1 MRCQIY
7 KESRTRAGCEPC
19 QVGNQAALSGF
30 SLRCIAFF
38 VYVIMRN
45 AYAFIACPILKSG
58 GKYMHIAL
66 YRKYRPKTFSQV
78 IGQKYVVEALKNQIA
93 AGKTGHAFL
102 FTGTRGTGKTTC
114 AKIFAKAVNC
124 LHPVNG
130 EPCLECDVCKGIE
143 NESIY
148 DVTEMDAASNNSV
161 EDIRDVLNEVNYLPV
176 MAKYRVYIIDEVH
189 MLSTAA
195 FNALLKT
202 LEEPPAHVIFILAT
216 TEIHKVPATIL
227 SRCQRYD
234 FTKLAVEDIADA
246 LLEIA
251 REESIDLTPPAAK
264 MIASLSDGAMRDANS
279 ILDTCI
285 SMGNHIDEDTVANL
299 VGISKDEDIF
309 AFADNLI
316 KGDMA
321 NALVALRTL
330 TQRSADM
337 RRLCEELI
345 THFSNL
351 LVANLVGSTPQ
362 LLNISRE
369 KFDRLKSQA
378 VTCSHNFISFALN
391 CFTDALD
398 NISKGQ
404 NSKIAMDIAVYT
416 MCNTQQIPQTV
427 TARPQPAQPV
437 QQVSQPVQPVQPAPQ
452 PVAAP
457 QPVVP
462 MEEKRPEPAPVQ
474 PAPQPKQP
482 EVKPV
487 PAEAEEKP
495 VPFAWWQDV
504 IDQLADI
511 DVPLHSF
518 IKNSTAYLYKNVVY
532 IKGNEGLNNYIRT
545 NKEVNGIIKNAIFN
559 SCGKR
564 YNIGGYKNIAHMFI
578 ETQHNSLDDILALR
592 NLGVEVNIE

>member
-1 MRCQIY
+1 
-7 KESRTRAGCEPC
+7 
-19 QVGNQAALSGF
+19 
-30 SLRCIAFF
+30 
-38 VYVIMRN
+38 
-45 AYAFIACPILKSG
+45 
-58 GKYMHIAL
+58 MHIAL

-78 IGQKYVVEALKNQIA
+78 IGQKFVVEALKNQIA

-124 LHPVNG
+124 LNPING

-234 FTKLAVEDIADA
+234 FTKLTVEDIADA
-246 LLEIA
+246 LLEISKA
-251 REESIDLTPPAAK
+251 EGINLTAGAAK
-264 MIASLSDGAMRDANS
+264 MIATLSDGAMRDANS

-285 SMGNHIDEDTVANL
+285 SMGNYIDEDIVANL
-299 VGISKDEDIF
+299 VGVSKDDDIF
-309 AFADNLI
+309 AFAANLI
-316 KGDMA
+316 TGDMA
-321 NALVALRTL
+321 ASLATLRALI
-330 TQRSADM
+330 QRSADI

-345 THFSNL
+345 AHFSNL
-351 LVANLVGSTPQ
+351 LIANLVGSTPQ
-362 LLNISRE
+362 LLNISQE

-378 VTCSHNFISFALN
+378 VTCSHSFISFALN

-404 NSKIAMDIAVYT
+404 NAKIAMDIAVYT

-427 TARPQPAQPV
+427 SARPQPAQPV
-437 QQVSQPVQPVQPAPQ
+437 SAQPVQQVQTAVPQPA
-452 PVAAP
+452 V
-457 QPVVP
+457 QPVVS
-462 MEEKRPEPAPVQ
+462 EPVQ
-474 PAPQPKQP
+474 TNTVKEIPPQPKPAQP
-482 EVKPV
+482 AVQPKQV
-487 PAEAEEKP
+487 NIPAEAEEKP

-504 IDQLADI
+504 IDQIADI
-511 DVPLHSF
+511 DIPLHSF
-518 IKNSTAYLYKNVVY
+518 IKTSTAYLYKSIVY

-545 NKEVNGIIKNAIFN
+545 NKEVNGIIKNAIYN
-559 SCGKR
+559 ACGKR
-564 YNIGGYKNIAHMFI
+564 YNIGGYKNIANMFV

-592 NLGVEVNIE
+592 NLGVEVNID

>member
-1 MRCQIY
+1 
-7 KESRTRAGCEPC
+7 
-19 QVGNQAALSGF
+19 
-30 SLRCIAFF
+30 
-38 VYVIMRN
+38 
-45 AYAFIACPILKSG
+45 
-58 GKYMHIAL
+58 MHIAL
-66 YRKYRPKTFSQV
+66 YRKYRPKTFSRV

-93 AGKTGHAFL
+93 GGKIGHAFL
-102 FTGTRGTGKTTC
+102 FTGTRGTGKTSC

-189 MLSTAA
+189 MLSAAA

-234 FTKLAVEDIADA
+234 FTKLTVEDIADA

-251 REESIDLTPPAAK
+251 REEGIQLTAGAAK
-264 MIASLSDGAMRDANS
+264 MIATLSDGAMRDANS
-279 ILDTCI
+279 ILDTCV
-285 SMGNHIDEDTVANL
+285 SMGNYIDENTVANL
-299 VGISKDEDIF
+299 VGVSKDEDIF

-316 KGDMA
+316 AGDMA
-321 NALVALRTL
+321 AALQSLMEL
-330 TQRSADM
+330 TQRSVDI

-362 LLNISRE
+362 LMNISRE
-369 KFDRLKSQA
+369 KFDRLKEQA
-378 VTCSHNFISFALN
+378 KTCSHQFISFALN
-391 CFTDALD
+391 CFTNALD
-398 NISKGQ
+398 SIAKGQ
-404 NSKIAMDIAVYT
+404 NAKIAMDIAVYT
-416 MCNTQQIPQTV
+416 MCNTQRIPQTV
-427 TARPQPAQPV
+427 PVRPQSVQNTQPQHTSPQPQPAVQQKPQPV
-437 QQVSQPVQPVQPAPQ
+437 TEKPAEETQQKTAQQAPQPQPVQPATQ
-452 PVAAP
+452 V
-457 QPVVP
+457 
-462 MEEKRPEPAPVQ
+462 KPEPVQ
-474 PAPQPKQP
+474 SQ
-482 EVKPV
+482 
-487 PAEAEEKP
+487 EKP
-495 VPFAWWQDV
+495 VMFAYWQDV
-504 IDQLADI
+504 IDLIADVDI
-511 DVPLHSF
+511 PLHSF
-518 IKNSTAYLYKNVVY
+518 IKNSTAYLYKSIVY

-559 SCGKR
+559 VCGKR

-578 ETQHNSLDDILALR
+578 EAGHDSLDDILALR

>member
-1 MRCQIY
+1 
-7 KESRTRAGCEPC
+7 
-19 QVGNQAALSGF
+19 
-30 SLRCIAFF
+30 
-38 VYVIMRN
+38 
-45 AYAFIACPILKSG
+45 
-58 GKYMHIAL
+58 MHIAL

-234 FTKLAVEDIADA
+234 FTKLTVEDIADA

-251 REESIDLTPPAAK
+251 KAEGIDLTPAAAK
-264 MIASLSDGAMRDANS
+264 MIATLSDGAMRDANS

-285 SMGNHIDEDTVANL
+285 SMGNHIDEDIVANL

-309 AFADNLI
+309 AFADSLI

-321 NALVALRTL
+321 NSLATLRVL

-345 THFSNL
+345 SHFSNL

-362 LLNISRE
+362 LLNISQE
-369 KFDRLKSQA
+369 KFDKLKKQA
-378 VTCSHNFISFALN
+378 VTCSHSFISFALN

-416 MCNTQQIPQTV
+416 MCNTQQIPQT
-427 TARPQPAQPV
+427 TAPRPQPARQV
-437 QQVSQPVQPVQPAPQ
+437 QQVAQPAPQSVAPQPVQPVQNVQ
-452 PVAAP
+452 PV
-457 QPVVP
+457 QQ
-462 MEEKRPEPAPVQ
+462 PAPVVEKQEEPIPVQ
-474 PAPQPKQP
+474 PVMQAKQP

-487 PAEAEEKP
+487 PPQQEEKP

-504 IDQLADI
+504 IDQIADI
-511 DVPLHSF
+511 DIPLHSF
-518 IKNSTAYLYKNVVY
+518 IKKSTAYLYKNIVY

-545 NKEVNGIIKNAIFN
+545 NKEVNGIIKNAIYN
-559 SCGKR
+559 ACGKR
-564 YNIGGYKNIAHMFI
+564 YNIGGYKNIAHMFV

-592 NLGVEVNIE
+592 NLGVEVNID